1 MGHQKH
7 LKSMIKKV
15 GLFIYLLFIGCT
27 SESQL
32 FEKVSVQKSKVN
44 FTNTLNSEDQLT
56 LLDYLYYY
64 NGGGVAVGDIN
75 NDGLPDIYFS
85 GNQTENKLYL
95 NQGNLEFK
103 DITSNANVGGGSSW
117 NTGTVMADVNGDGWL
132 DIYVCAVV
140 GLKGFYGYNELY
152 INNQDNTFTESAKD
166 YGLDIESFSSSAA
179 FLDYDLDGDLD
190 LYLLNHAV
198 HTQNSFGHADLRY
211 ERNPDTGDRLLENR
225 NGQFIDVS
233 EQAGIYGGINGY
245 GLGITTA
252 DFNQDGYPDIFVGND
267 FHEDDYLYLNQG
279 DGTFKESLKE
289 WAGHTSRFS
298 MGSDAADINHDGY
311 PDLISLDMLPE
322 DEKVLKES
330 EGDDNIQTQKLR
342 VNRYGYHYQFTR
354 NMLFVNLP
362 GGQFME
368 TALMSGV
375 AATDW
380 SWSALFADY
389 NQDGEQDL
397 FVANGIPKRPNN
409 LDFIKFVSNEQIKQK
424 IDNTKLVDQE
434 ALNMMPS
441 GEVQNILFK
450 GGEGVIFEDKST
462 QWLPKERLSSGAT
475 AYGDLDNDGDL
486 DLVINNLNAPA
497 SIYKN
502 ATDNAANYLK
512 IALNYSG
519 KNPMGIGSKVI
530 TYHKQGQ
537 LQYKSLYLTKGFQ
550 ASSEPLLHFGFGDT
564 KQVDSIKV
572 IWPNQQYQVLKNIP
586 TNQKITIK
594 LKDSKPYIPIV
605 SPTEQKTL
613 FTQVE
618 GLMDPPF
625 NHIEDNYL
633 DFTREKLIPYRVSD
647 RGPGYA
653 IGDFNG
659 DEKEDLI
666 IGGAKFSSSQLYLQK
681 NNKLIRTSEDIF
693 TSDKVKEITTIAA
706 ADFDNDGS
714 DEVFFGAGGADFSGR
729 SPALKDALW
738 KQNKNGFEKVS
749 IPAYFQNA
757 AVIKPYD
764 IDQDGDLDVFVGNHM
779 VTGQFGAQP
788 KHYLLINEK
797 GNFTLTQPKEFA
809 TMGMVT
815 AAAWEDIN
823 ADGRKE
829 LWVVG
834 EWTSPKA
841 FSFSKSGKVIP
852 LSLGLNNLNGLWQSI
867 AFYDIDQ
874 DGDRDVLLGNWGKNS
889 KFKASSKY
897 PMKLYFSDL
906 DNNGQTDPL
915 VAIEKQGVYYPI
927 HGLDELSGQ
936 LVSLRKKFTTY
947 GSFAGKTME
956 EIFTKE
962 KLAEAEIL
970 EVNELQSGYLL
981 NEEGNYRFIPFTPLL
996 QQSPLTDFLVH
1007 DFDGDGKTEAL
1018 IGGNYFGVKPY
1029 HGRFDSF
1036 PGALLLDQ
1044 KNCILGNELGLNFQQ
1059 KSIRNLDVI
1068 KLGEVTY
1075 LLAIMNND
1083 YSQLYE
1089 ITTESK

>member
-1 MGHQKH
+1 
-7 LKSMIKKV
+7 MIKWI
-15 GLFIYLLFIGCT
+15 GLFLGVLCIGCV

-32 FEKVSVQKSKVN
+32 FEKVKESKSGVH
-44 FTNTLNSEDQLT
+44 FANTLNSEDQLT
-56 LLDYLYYY
+56 ILDYLYYY

-85 GNQTENKLYL
+85 GNQTENRLYL
-95 NQGNLEFK
+95 NQGNLEFT
-103 DITSNANVGGGSSW
+103 DITSAAKVGGKSSW

-152 INNQDNTFTESAKD
+152 INNQDNTFTESAKE

-179 FLDYDLDGDLD
+179 FFDYDLDGDLD

-198 HTQNSFGHADLRY
+198 HTQHSFGHADLRY

-225 NGQFIDVS
+225 NGKFVDVS

-289 WAGHTSRFS
+289 WVGHTSRFS

-322 DEKVLKES
+322 EEKVLKES

-342 VNRYGYHYQFTR
+342 INRYGYHYQFTR

-389 NQDGEQDL
+389 DQDGEQDL

-409 LDFIKFVSNEQIKQK
+409 LDFIKFVSNDQIKQK
-424 IDNTKLVDQE
+424 IDKTKLVDQE
-434 ALNMMPS
+434 ALEMMPS
-441 GEVQNILFK
+441 GEAQNILFK
-450 GGEGVIFEDKST
+450 GGEGVVFEDKSS
-462 QWLPKERLSSGAT
+462 QWLPKEKLSAGAT

-502 ATDNAANYLK
+502 TTDHRANYLK
-512 IALNYSG
+512 IALNYNE
-519 KNPMGIGSKVI
+519 KNPFGIGAKVI
-530 TYHKQGQ
+530 AYHKEGQ
-537 LQYKSLYLTKGFQ
+537 LQYKSLFLTKGFQ
-550 ASSEPLLHFGFGDT
+550 ASSEPLLHFGFGAST
-564 KQVDSIKV
+564 QVDSIQV
-572 IWPNQQYQVLKNIP
+572 IWPNQQAQVLKNIP
-586 TNQKITIK
+586 TNQTITITRGAT
-594 LKDSKPYIPIV
+594 KPYRMKPPIPSHKIKF
-605 SPTEQKTL
+605 TE
-613 FTQVE
+613 VE
-618 GLMDPPF
+618 GIMEPPF
-625 NHIEDNYL
+625 DHKEDNYL
-633 DFTREKLIPYRVSD
+633 DFTREKLIPYRASD
-647 RGPGYA
+647 RGPGVA
-653 IGDFNG
+653 LGDFNG
-659 DEKEDLI
+659 DKKTDLI
-666 IGGAKFSSSQLYLQK
+666 LGGSKFGSAQLYLQK
-681 NNKLIRTSEDIF
+681 DGKLIRSSEDVF
-693 TSDKVKEITTIAA
+693 ASDKVKEITTMVAE
-706 ADFDNDGS
+706 DFDNDGLK
-714 DEVFFGAGGADFSGR
+714 EVFFGAGGADFSGR

-738 KQNKNGFEKVS
+738 KQNATGFEKS
-749 IPAYFQNA
+749 SLPDYFENA
-757 AVIKPYD
+757 AVVKPYD
-764 IDQDGDLDVFVGNHM
+764 IDQDGDMDLFVGNHT
-779 VTGQFGAQP
+779 VTGQFGAAP
-788 KHYLLINEK
+788 KHYLLMNDN
-797 GNFTLTQPKEFA
+797 GRFTAVQPKEFEA
-809 TMGMVT
+809 MGMLT
-815 AAAWEDIN
+815 DAQWEDTN
-823 ADGRKE
+823 NDGRKE

-834 EWTSPKA
+834 EWTSPQS
-841 FSFSKSGKVIP
+841 FSFAESGKITQ
-852 LSLGLNNLNGLWQSI
+852 LSLGLDNLKGLWQSL
-867 AFYDIDQ
+867 AFFDIDH
-874 DGDRDVLLGNWGKNS
+874 DGDRDVLLGNWGSNS

-897 PMKLYFSDL
+897 PMKLYFSDV
-906 DNNGQTDPL
+906 DNNGQTEPL
-915 VAIEKQGVYYPI
+915 IAIEKEGAYYPI

-936 LVSLRKKFTTY
+936 LVVLRKRFTSY
-947 GSFAGKTME
+947 ASFAGKTME
-956 EIFTKE
+956 QIVTKE
-962 KLAEAEIL
+962 KLAEAKIL
-970 EVNELQSGYLL
+970 EVNELKSGYLL
-981 NEEGNYRFIPFTPLL
+981 NENGNYRFIPFKPLL
-996 QQSPLTDFLVH
+996 QQSPITDFLVK
-1007 DFDGDGKTEAL
+1007 DFDGDGQTEAL
-1018 IGGNYFGVKPY
+1018 LGGNYFGVKPY

-1059 KSIRNLDVI
+1059 KSIRNLAI
-1068 KLGEVTY
+1068 IELGDMTY

-1083 YSQLYE
+1083 LTQLYQ
-1089 ITTESK
+1089 ITTGSK